1 MSALAPW
8 LGRCASAACALVDCV
23 ATPRLSILIF
33 HRVLPAP
40 DPIFP
45 DEIDV
50 ARFDALM
57 GLLSRT
63 FRVLPLG
70 AALRL
75 REDGRLPP
83 RALAITFDDGYAD
96 NVTLAL
102 PVLQRYGVQAT
113 VFVATGFLD
122 GGRMFND
129 SVIEC
134 IRRTEVATIDLGA
147 FGLGVHELATPAQRR
162 QTIETLLP
170 KAKYLGLAEREQFVD
185 RLLHL
190 AGRPML
196 PNDLMMRSEQVAAL
210 HRAGIEIGAHTVRHP
225 ILRLVADDEAEREIT
240 DGAERLR
247 DITGAPVGLFAYPN
261 GKPMQDY
268 DARHVA
274 MVRRLGFRAAVST
287 APGVVNAQADLH
299 QLPRFTPWDRA
310 PLPWLARLMRE
321 RLRSGAAA
329 TATAAQ
335 PA

>member
-1 MSALAPW
+1 M
-8 LGRCASAACALVDCV
+8 
-23 ATPRLSILIF
+23 ATPRLTILIF

-147 FGLGVHELATPAQRR
+147 FGLGVHEPATPAQRR

-185 RLLHL
+185 RL
-190 AGRPML
+190 
-196 PNDLMMRSEQVAAL
+196 RSEQVAAL